1 MYNYGKKIMKK
12 KNINEGPI
20 AKFIGGFLDSIHKG
34 TQKRF
39 MDRASSRLKN
49 PEVSKRMLKIDK
61 EIKDLEDFIKTL

>member
-1 MYNYGKKIMKK
+1 MKK

-20 AKFIGGFLDSIHKG
+20 TKFIGGFLDSIYKG